1 MSKDEIFEILKKA
14 LVELFE
20 IDESKVVPE
29 AKIYEDLQI
38 DSIDAIDL
46 VDYVKKNTGY
56 KLMPDDFKKYPDPWR
71 HRGCRSRKARSGRER
86 GDYGRRELNFAVRR
100 GKVARAAVCYFALR
114 RHGVAGERIT

>member
-56 KLMPDDFKKYPDPWR
+56 KLMPDDFKNIETLGDIVDAVVAKLDQGASGEIT
-71 HRGCRSRKARSGRER
+71 RGES
-86 GDYGRRELNFAVRR
+86 
-100 GKVARAAVCYFALR
+100 
-114 RHGVAGERIT
+114 

>member
-56 KLMPDDFKKYPDPWR
+56 KLMPDDFKNIQTLGDIVDAVAAKLDQ
-71 HRGCRSRKARSGRER
+71 GASGETT
-86 GDYGRRELNFAVRR
+86 D
-100 GKVARAAVCYFALR
+100 
-114 RHGVAGERIT
+114 GES

>member
-1 MSKDEIFEILKKA
+1 MSKHEIFEILKKT

-56 KLMPDDFKKYPDPWR
+56 KLMPDDFKNIQTLGDIVDAVAAKLDQ
-71 HRGCRSRKARSGRER
+71 GASGETT
-86 GDYGRRELNFAVRR
+86 D
-100 GKVARAAVCYFALR
+100 
-114 RHGVAGERIT
+114 GES

>member
-56 KLMPDDFKKYPDPWR
+56 KLMPDDFKNIQTL
-71 HRGCRSRKARSGRER
+71 
-86 GDYGRRELNFAVRR
+86 GDIVDAVATKLDQ
-100 GKVARAAVCYFALR
+100 GTN
-114 RHGVAGERIT
+114 GETTDGES

>member
-56 KLMPDDFKKYPDPWR
+56 KLMPDDFKNIQTLGDIVDAVATKLDQ
-71 HRGCRSRKARSGRER
+71 GASGETTS
-86 GDYGRRELNFAVRR
+86 
-100 GKVARAAVCYFALR
+100 
-114 RHGVAGERIT
+114 GES

>member
-56 KLMPDDFKKYPDPWR
+56 KLMPDDFKNIQTL
-71 HRGCRSRKARSGRER
+71 
-86 GDYGRRELNFAVRR
+86 GDIVDAV
-100 GKVARAAVCYFALR
+100 AAKFDQGASVETT
-114 RHGVAGERIT
+114 GGES

>member
-56 KLMPDDFKKYPDPWR
+56 KLMPDDFKNIQTPGDIVDAVAAKLDQ
-71 HRGCRSRKARSGRER
+71 GVSGETTT
-86 GDYGRRELNFAVRR
+86 G
-100 GKVARAAVCYFALR
+100 
-114 RHGVAGERIT
+114 GES

>member
-20 IDESKVVPE
+20 IDESKVMPE

-56 KLMPDDFKKYPDPWR
+56 KLMPDDFKNIQTLGDIVDAVAAKLD
-71 HRGCRSRKARSGRER
+71 RGASG
-86 GDYGRRELNFAVRR
+86 NTTS
-100 GKVARAAVCYFALR
+100 
-114 RHGVAGERIT
+114 GES